1 MRNCT
6 KTVINFSSVVVCAF
20 FVSGCATVQ
29 SSIASTDPNLITHH
43 YDAPYE
49 KVLNATAESA
59 SKVSDW
65 KVDDVDKSLG
75 IVTVMD
81 SNTWGSYII
90 KIKVKKISDNR
101 MLVDITSRMDGYRP
115 ATNKKL
121 GLFYEILDNTIG
133 KTKDA

>member
-1 MRNCT
+1 MKNYT
-6 KTVINFSSVVVCAF
+6 KKVISFSPVVVFAF
-20 FVSGCATVQ
+20 FIAGCATIQ
-29 SSIASTDPNLITHH
+29 SSVGSTDANLITHH
-43 YDAPYE
+43 YNEPYE

-90 KIKVKKISDNR
+90 KIKIKKISDNK
-101 MLVDITSRMDGYRP
+101 MSVDITSRMDGYRP

-121 GLFYEILDNTIG
+121 SLFYEYLD
-133 KTKDA
+133 KTLTAE